1 MRNTKQDENLAVLL
15 MMILL
20 IFVVVGMASILTG
33 TAVACNPPS
42 SSVSW
47 VGEILGMSYQ
57 DCTDITRPF
66 SVMFLG
72 LFTLSGIHIT
82 LCASAFIII
91 NVCKF
96 PWRKKN
102 TAVARS
108 LHDDQKT
115 SRSPGK
121 ARGRGGGVLFA

>member
-96 PWRKKN
+96 PWRKKIRRLPAHCM
-102 TAVARS
+102 TSERPLGRRGQHGGWGGRS
-108 LHDDQKT
+108 
-115 SRSPGK
+115 
-121 ARGRGGGVLFA
+121 